1 MRALTYYDD
10 AGSRTG
16 YYTPFAIV
24 GTGLTSVA
32 TGLLS
37 TLTPHSSTGRWV
49 GFQLISGF
57 SRGMTM
63 QQPLSAVQAA
73 LPKESLA
80 VGNAFLMFSQ
90 ILGGAIF
97 VSLGQTIFSNQLRP
111 ALRHF
116 APTVDVEAVYAVGAT
131 AFRTVVTEAE
141 VPGVVLAYN
150 QALTRVFVSLLFM
163 SNLFTII

>member
-1 MRALTYYDD
+1 LGALTYYDD

-24 GTGLTSVA
+24 GTALTSVA

-63 QQPLSAVQAA
+63 QQPISAVQAA
-73 LPKESLA
+73 LPKESMA

-150 QALTRVFVSLLFM
+150 QALTRVFVSLLLM
-163 SNLFTII
+163 TNRFTIS